1 MGQPIK
7 SNEIIEQNALVDF
20 IAKGEI
26 ALDIMQKMRE
36 EFKEVA
42 KASKKV
48 VSGGGAL
55 KKAKD
60 IEKFREAI
68 DKTNAAF
75 RETQRL
81 EKEEVKLQAKLDAS
95 YSKTATDVA
104 KLKLEVNRRNKQ
116 LKEEA
121 ILSSKTTGNY
131 EKASLVLRRL
141 KREYQNLAVVQ
152 GTNTKEAKRLAKA
165 IQLEDA
171 RLKKIDKTIG
181 DNFRNVGNYSNALG
195 GLKRRFGQLAGALG
209 LTGGIVAFGR
219 AIRNGFRT
227 IVDFQK
233 ANADLAGVL
242 GTTRKQIKALTADA
256 KRLGSSTIFTAT
268 AVSGLQKEFA
278 KLGFSEKEILKV
290 TEATLTLATA
300 TSTELPRSAE
310 VVGNTLR
317 AFQLDASQTERVV
330 DVMTKSFNSSALD
343 MEKFATAMRSVAP
356 VASSANVSLEE
367 TTALLGTI
375 TSSGVDASTAG
386 TALRN
391 IFLEL
396 SKNGLTLDQALGKI
410 RNSTNKNKTAFELF
424 GKRGS
429 AVATILAT
437 NTEETA
443 KLEKELDKAGGT
455 AQKVA
460 DEQMDTLTGKMAEAS
475 SAWEGFILS
484 LESGEGVIAEVI
496 SGAIEL
502 FTNLLTNLTNLSK
515 TSAQITQDSVDRTT
529 RLSGDIAKSTFTT
542 FKNFQEESEREI
554 LNSIDKISQER
565 EKARKAGDSE
575 QSARLGAEIAGLK
588 LILKTRKDTEGQ
600 GLTLEEERLAVI
612 IQLQKQSDINAKK
625 ESDALDEKKF
635 KLEKLIKL
643 QNDSLNASKSLT
655 ALESAG
661 GIAGLDVK
669 GVLSEKL
676 TKEINSLNVE
686 ITRGAESTAQ
696 RLETTNEQLKNS
708 IAEQTDERLKNLA
721 SANAGFSSTL
731 AREELERRK
740 ARQGTIDKDVKEN
753 QNGLDAQA
761 EANKRAREKE
771 AREAEKRRQD
781 EIKAEKLRVKTLN
794 AIRNASDKGRILDA
808 KEATD
813 EAIKEQKRLGL
824 EGKDIDTE
832 AFIDELDFEFELRK
846 AKELDEREFLLNQTG
861 ITEEQ
866 KRLIIIQS
874 DARLLAIDKE
884 KNERIIQGQDEIIE
898 AQIEGFDKVNEVA
911 KASADKRKKEQ
922 QELVD
927 GIKLLATETI
937 AFLDRISDKQ
947 LAIID
952 KQATKQQKRIDNLQ
966 AKAVEGRLDL
976 TESVAE
982 EEKRLE
988 ELEARRAKIEKQKQ
1002 RRQAF
1007 ITGLGILESKIKNN
1021 ETGALSKTFSDLI
1034 KLSSFVTSL
1043 PTFFEGTENVSGTDA
1058 SMKLNTPIDPF
1069 VVRVHPGERIMSA
1082 SDNAKIGKMSNSE
1095 LVEVASMYK
1104 TGFVDQPVYQQSG
1117 TDSMAIYRMTK
1128 AITDGNK
1135 KLLDKPTYL
1144 GGDFDDA
1151 REAWVLSIQKGATL
1165 EKRALK
1171 INRGY

>member
-131 EKASLVLRRL
+131 EKASLTLRRL
-141 KREYQNLAVVQ
+141 KRQYQNLAVAQ
-152 GTNTKEAKRLAKA
+152 GTNSKA
-165 IQLEDA
+165 A
-171 RLKKIDKTIG
+171 RRARVEIIKQDKALKKIDAQVG
-181 DNFRNVGNYSNALG
+181 NNFRNVGNY
-195 GLKRRFGQLAGALG
+195 
-209 LTGGIVAFGR
+209 TGGIRKLAAAFGLTAGIAGFIRALGKAITTIVAF
-219 AIRNGFRT
+219 
-227 IVDFQK
+227 DK
-233 ANADLAGVL
+233 AQAELAGVL
-242 GTTRKQIKALTADA
+242 GTNKRGVKELTEDSR
-256 KRLGSSTIFTAT
+256 RLGSTTAKT
-268 AVSGLQKEFA
+268 ASEVTALQIA
-278 KLGFSEKEILKV
+278 YSRLGFSQAEILKLTKPSINGSIALNASLEDTANLTGAIV
-290 TEATLTLATA
+290 NSFDQFGATDAPEILDVMTLATQ
-300 TSTELPRSAE
+300 RSALNFE
-310 VVGNTLR
+310 
-317 AFQLDASQTERVV
+317 QLQSAIPNVAGAANAAGIP
-330 DVMTKSFNSSALD
+330 FNKL
-343 MEKFATAMRSVAP
+343 V
-356 VASSANVSLEE
+356 
-367 TTALLGTI
+367 ALLGKL
-375 TSSGVDASTAG
+375 SDSGIDASKSS

-391 IFLEL
+391 IFIESEAQGLSYEEILEKIQK
-396 SKNGLTLDQALGKI
+396 STGKLT
-410 RNSTNKNKTAFELF
+410 TATDAF
-424 GKRGS
+424 GKRASVS
-429 AVATILAT
+429 ASILA
-437 NTEETA
+437 NNIGATA
-443 KLEKELDKAGGT
+443 DLEKELDNAGGT
-455 AQKVA
+455 AERVA
-460 DEQMDTLTGKMAEAS
+460 NVQLDTLDGSIKLLS

-484 LESGEGVIAEVI
+484 LESGDGFLGNFLR
-496 SGAIEL
+496 GAIGFATDFL
-502 FTNLLTNLTNLSK
+502 NLL
-515 TSAQITQDSVDRTT
+515 
-529 RLSGDIAKSTFTT
+529 SGGRKEVSDLVVEQAKLNVEFNNGINSL
-542 FKNFQEESEREI
+542 KNSNI
-554 LNSIDKISQER
+554 PL
-565 EKARKAGDSE
+565 KARKQIIDDLNQNYSE
-575 QSARLGAEIAGLK
+575 YLPNLITEQTSLEDLEAIQAKFNEGARERLRLASRALVIQNTQEDQEERLK
-588 LILKTRKDTEGQ
+588 LIVAFQTDNYSKLGFTQRQLFSAMTDFQKGQ
-600 GLTLEEERLAVI
+600 ILEE
-612 IQLQKQSDINAKK
+612 
-625 ESDALDEKKF
+625 
-635 KLEKLIKL
+635 
-643 QNDSLNASKSLT
+643 
-655 ALESAG
+655 
-661 GIAGLDVK
+661 
-669 GVLSEKL
+669 L
-676 TKEINSLNVE
+676 TKAYGDVDASL
-686 ITRGAESTAQ
+686 IDLIESTKTMAG
-696 RLETTNEQLKNS
+696 ETDNYSFLS
-708 IAEQTDERLKNLA
+708 
-721 SANAGFSSTL
+721 SAFT
-731 AREELERRK
+731 
-740 ARQGTIDKDVKEN
+740 
-753 QNGLDAQA
+753 
-761 EANKRAREKE
+761 AN
-771 AREAEKRRQD
+771 
-781 EIKAEKLRVKTLN
+781 IKAETEAVRSNASAKRSAASAQKVLNETLN
-794 AIRNASDKGRILDA
+794 AIDQQKRKDEIEAEKKLTDELIADASRRALETGEAETEFIEEQIDKEFNLRKKRVEAQRKFLLSNDKLTAEQRILINLQFDEKIRNIQDDRDKRIISADEKVNVALENNAQKRSKKILDA
-808 KEATD
+808 AEKEAEDKKAQD
-813 EAIKEQKRLGL
+813 EADK
-824 EGKDIDTE
+824 
-832 AFIDELDFEFELRK
+832 K
-846 AKELDEREFLLNQTG
+846 AALK
-861 ITEEQ
+861 
-866 KRLIIIQS
+866 K
-874 DARLLAIDKE
+874 
-884 KNERIIQGQDEIIE
+884 
-898 AQIEGFDKVNEVA
+898 
-911 KASADKRKKEQ
+911 KKEQ
-922 QELVD
+922 EELIEGV
-927 GIKLLATETI
+927 KVLATETI

-976 TESVAE
+976 TDSVAE

-1128 AITDGNK
+1128 AITEGNK

>member
-131 EKASLVLRRL
+131 EKASLTLRRL
-141 KREYQNLAVVQ
+141 KRQYQNLAVAQ
-152 GTNTKEAKRLAKA
+152 GTNSKAAKKLAKE

-181 DNFRNVGNYSNALG
+181 DSFRNVGNYSSAIG
-195 GLKRRFGQLAGALG
+195 GLSQKFKRLAGALG
-209 LTGGIVAFGR
+209 ITGGIIAFSR
-219 AIRNGFRT
+219 AIRGAFRT
-227 IVDFQK
+227 MVDFQK
-233 ANADLAGVL
+233 SSAELASVL
-242 GTTRKQIKALTADA
+242 GKSRSEIKQLTVDA
-256 KRLGSSTIFTAT
+256 KRLGAATKFTASE
-268 AVSGLQKEFA
+268 VVGLQKEFA
-278 KLGFSEKEILKV
+278 KLGFSQQEILNV
-290 TEATLTLATA
+290 TEATLELAVA
-300 TSTELPRSAE
+300 TTTELPRAAE

-317 AFQLDASQTERVV
+317 AFQLDSSETQRVV

-343 MEKFATAMRSVAP
+343 MEKFATAMGSVAP
-356 VASSANVSLEE
+356 VAANANVTLED

-375 TSSGVDASTAG
+375 VNNGVDASTAG

-391 IFLEL
+391 VFLEL
-396 SKNGLTLDQALGKI
+396 AKNGLTFDEAMAKI
-410 RNSTNKNKTAFELF
+410 NSSTNRNATALDLF
-424 GKRGS
+424 GKRGA
-429 AVATILAT
+429 AVASIIAN
-437 NTEETA
+437 NTEKT
-443 KLEKELDKAGGT
+443 KELGDALRDSLGT
-455 AQKVA
+455 AA
-460 DEQMDTLTGKMAEAS
+460 DAANEQMDTMSGKMAEAG
-475 SAWEGFILS
+475 SAWEGFILA
-484 LESGEGVIAEVI
+484 LESGDGIIARVIG
-496 SGAIEL
+496 GAIEL
-502 FTNLLTNLTNLSK
+502 VTTLLQDLAELTKSSEQKFLEARTSSQSSAQGVADTRLKNITKVVGRGIDELQAKLDDFNSGAAKDVDLVTAQLIKRVINARKEGLSSTQILINEQNKQLIEQGGEAENLTK
-515 TSAQITQDSVDRTT
+515 
-529 RLSGDIAKSTFTT
+529 RLDGI
-542 FKNFQEESEREI
+542 
-554 LNSIDKISQER
+554 ISQAKER
-565 EKARKAGDSE
+565 GTDLENVRKSVRVKNLIEEADLANAFQTKA
-575 QSARLGAEIAGLK
+575 SAE
-588 LILKTRKDTEGQ
+588 
-600 GLTLEEERLAVI
+600 LTSTIKSASEEE
-612 IQLQKQSDINAKK
+612 
-625 ESDALDEKKF
+625 
-635 KLEKLIKL
+635 
-643 QNDSLNASKSLT
+643 LNASLLT
-655 ALESAG
+655 AQGKLKTKIEFELA
-661 GIAGLDVK
+661 ARQLD
-669 GVLSEKL
+669 E
-676 TKEINSLNVE
+676 
-686 ITRGAESTAQ
+686 
-696 RLETTNEQLKNS
+696 ET
-708 IAEQTDERLKNLA
+708 A
-721 SANAGFSSTL
+721 SASVSSTSK
-731 AREELERRK
+731 AATERK
-740 ARQGTIDKDVKEN
+740 KI
-753 QNGLDAQA
+753 LD
-761 EANKRAREKE
+761 KE

-976 TESVAE
+976 TDSVAE

-1128 AITDGNK
+1128 AITEGNK